1 MVTSPKVRSTER
13 HETGPARVAGVR
25 ACRQGRALAGL
36 FATGAAALT
45 VVLAIWAM
53 PWVPIGMTRD
63 DYSAHVVVAL
73 VLAMGSTLMA
83 LIAAFVGRPA
93 GGQVELVEILHSL
106 LGRRARLRN
115 QQQFCNRLAR
125 ECRHA
130 QRERRSSLSLILVR
144 VSKDEDRDG
153 KQILEHVAHAL
164 MAAVR
169 SSDVI
174 GIAGDNEIGILAIG
188 ADAKAREIISARLRR
203 ALAAA
208 LVEFGEDTVA
218 TNVPE
223 ALLGVSTLG
232 PDGTE
237 PGHLLAAAR
246 TSFTPVVPRSKK
258 AA

>member
-1 MVTSPKVRSTER
+1 MATSPKVKSIGR
-13 HETGPARVAGVR
+13 HGTGPARAAGVQ
-25 ACRQGRALAGL
+25 ASHQGRALASL
-36 FATGAAALT
+36 FAAGAAALT

-53 PWVPIGMTRD
+53 PWVSVGMTRD

-73 VLAMGSTLMA
+73 VLAMGITLMG
-83 LIAAFVGRPA
+83 LIAAFAYRLP
-93 GGQVELVEILHSL
+93 GGQVELAEILHSL

-125 ECRHA
+125 ECQRA
-130 QRERRSSLSLILVR
+130 QRERRSSFSLVLVR
-144 VSKDEDRDG
+144 VSKDEDREG

-164 MAAVR
+164 MATVR

-188 ADAKAREIISARLRR
+188 ADARVQEVIRARLKR

-208 LVEFGEDTVA
+208 LVEFGEGGAA
-218 TNVPE
+218 TNVPD
-223 ALLGVSTLG
+223 ALLGVSTWG
-232 PDGTE
+232 PDGAE
-237 PGHLLAAAR
+237 PDHLLLAAR
-246 TSFTPVVPRSKK
+246 TSFAPVVPRSRK